1 MKLKVQETALLGG
14 SGLKKNVFILAV
26 FFYHTA
32 FLDRSLLPYFYP
44 LSAPGAS
51 QHMGKTKSFVQVT
64 PKYFLTVSCC
74 DAIGIT

>member
-14 SGLKKNVFILAV
+14 SGLKKNVFLLAV

-32 FLDRSLLPYFYP
+32 FLDRSLLPFIYP

-51 QHMGKTKSFVQVT
+51 QYKEKTKSFVQ
-64 PKYFLTVSCC
+64 
-74 DAIGIT
+74 